1 MFEYSVIVTISKQ
14 GKASKILSKLKE
26 VDVKG
31 GTIVYGKGTASNEI
45 LKFFEYTSIK
55 KEILFTVIKKEREN
69 EILEY
74 MSKCFNFH
82 KPNTGIAFSMPLI
95 EVVTTNEHAKE
106 GKKENL
112 DMEYE
117 VVFVVVDNHRGDE
130 VVSIAN
136 RYGAKGATIIH
147 GRGSGVH
154 EKGSIFNITIEPE
167 KEIVM
172 MLIKANKHQE
182 VVDGLSKELDI
193 KSPGNGIIFSASVNQ
208 ALGLVE

>member
-1 MFEYSVIVTISKQ
+1 MFEYSVIVTIIKR
-14 GKASKILSKLKE
+14 GKASKILSKLKA

-31 GTIVYGKGTASNEI
+31 GTIVYGEGTASSEI
-45 LKFFEYTSIK
+45 LKFFEYTSIE
-55 KEILFTVIKKEREN
+55 KEIMFNVIKKERET

-74 MSKCFNFH
+74 MSKCFNFD

-95 EVVTTNEHAKE
+95 EVVTNKE
-106 GKKENL
+106 DIKQGKKEKSN
-112 DMEYE
+112 MKYE

-136 RYGAKGATIIH
+136 RYGASGATIIH

-172 MLIKANKHQE
+172 MLIKADKHQE
-182 VVDGLSKELDI
+182 VVDGLSKELEISD
-193 KSPGNGIIFSASVNQ
+193 PGNGIIFSASVNQ
-208 ALGLVE
+208 ALGLRE